1 MNILHVWRKMK
12 RLFLQSRNY
21 LFSPSVKIILWKKCQ
36 EFSKHE
42 HHVRT
47 ERETGLSDIETYLY
61 ENIVFANH
69 FSPLGWGVAV
79 NLICFQRA
87 RLSLGVFKCD
97 IFKVFEERQPRF
109 FFFFQPNLC
118 DSRIWRG
125 AMNTSH
131 MLTMLQRTHKIL
143 KDTEI
148 LEIRISIAFE
158 KTDQMHS
165 LFQMH
170 IHKDGPLIWQ
180 DRKLQQ
186 EKPSGHCTALGWFD
200 QLLICTTRVQY
211 QLCRSFIIS

>member
-1 MNILHVWRKMK
+1 MKRIVAQCKLMNILHVWRKMK

-21 LFSPSVKIILWKKCQ
+21 LFFPPSVKIILWKKCQ

-109 FFFFQPNLC
+109 FSSFSP
-118 DSRIWRG
+118 IY
-125 AMNTSH
+125 A
-131 MLTMLQRTHKIL
+131 
-143 KDTEI
+143 
-148 LEIRISIAFE
+148 IAEFE
-158 KTDQMHS
+158 GV
-165 LFQMH
+165 L
-170 IHKDGPLIWQ
+170 
-180 DRKLQQ
+180 
-186 EKPSGHCTALGWFD
+186 
-200 QLLICTTRVQY
+200 
-211 QLCRSFIIS
+211 